1 MHATLPSVLIAVVAF
16 AVGCSGSSRAV
27 SHPPRLE
34 RVTLAERK
42 AILSDWYADGR
53 IDGVYS
59 CAVVRDVLRRL
70 PTDPVYSLAPQD
82 FARYAKRVC

>member
-1 MHATLPSVLIAVVAF
+1 LQRVVP
-16 AVGCSGSSRAV
+16 GCLARA
-27 SHPPRLE
+27 PRLK

-42 AILSDWYADGR
+42 AILDDWYADGR

-70 PTDPVYSLAPQD
+70 PTDSVYSLAPQD
-82 FARYAKRVC
+82 FARYATRVC

>member
-1 MHATLPSVLIAVVAF
+1 
-16 AVGCSGSSRAV
+16 
-27 SHPPRLE
+27 
-34 RVTLAERK
+34 VTLAERK